1 MTEESFAD
9 RTEQATP
16 RRREEARKKGQVAK
30 SREIPS
36 VVILVVG
43 MSSIFFLGTYIYQK
57 LSEEMVNL
65 LKNIVKFNIGFNEIK
80 TLHIEIIWYLLK
92 VLSPLFLILL
102 GVSILSH
109 QVQTRFLFS
118 LEPLRFDFG
127 KINPISGLKRI
138 IGKNGFIELLK
149 SVLKFLIIAMV
160 GYFIIKKEIDNV
172 LLLIDQNL
180 GQIFKYIS
188 SVSLNLLLKISSI
201 ITVLAILDYIY
212 QRWNYERQLR
222 MTRYELKEEMKL
234 TEGDPLIKS
243 RIRSIQRHLARRR
256 MMAEVPKADVVIT
269 NPTHLAVAL
278 YYRSKEMKAPKV
290 IAKGAGWIA
299 EKIIEI
305 ARSNQIIIVENK
317 FLAQTLYRN
326 VDIGQIIPS
335 DLYQAVA
342 DILAYVYKIKNKVW
356 W

>member
-1 MTEESFAD
+1 MAEESFAD

-36 VVILVVG
+36 VAILVLG
-43 MSSIFFLGTYIYQK
+43 MSTIFFLGTYIYQK

-65 LKNIVKFNIGFNEIK
+65 LKNIAKINIGFNEIK
-80 TLHIEIIWYLLK
+80 TLHNEIIWYLFK
-92 VLSPLFLILL
+92 ILSPLFLVLL

-118 LEPLRFDFG
+118 LEPLRLDFG

-138 IGKNGFIELLK
+138 IGKHGFIELLK

-160 GYFIIKKEIDNV
+160 GYFIIKKEVDNV

-212 QRWNYERQLR
+212 QRWNYESQLK

-243 RIRSIQRHLARRR
+243 RIRSIQRHLARSR

-305 ARSNQIIIVENK
+305 ARLNQIIIVENK

>member
-1 MTEESFAD
+1 MAEESFAD

-36 VVILVVG
+36 VAILVLG
-43 MSSIFFLGTYIYQK
+43 MSTIFFLGTYIYQK

-65 LKNIVKFNIGFNEIK
+65 LKNIAKINIGFNEIK
-80 TLHIEIIWYLLK
+80 TLNNEIIWYLFK
-92 VLSPLFLILL
+92 ILSPLFLVLL

-118 LEPLRFDFG
+118 LEPLRLDFG

-138 IGKNGFIELLK
+138 IGKHGFIELLK

-160 GYFIIKKEIDNV
+160 GYFIIKKEVDNV

-212 QRWNYERQLR
+212 QRWNYESQLK

-243 RIRSIQRHLARRR
+243 RIRSIQRHLARSR

-305 ARSNQIIIVENK
+305 ARLNQIIIVENK

>member
-1 MTEESFAD
+1 MAEESFAD

-65 LKNIVKFNIGFNEIK
+65 LKNIVKINIGFNEIK
-80 TLHIEIIWYLLK
+80 TLHFEIIWYLLK
-92 VLSPLFLILL
+92 ILSPLFLVLL

-138 IGKNGFIELLK
+138 IGKHGFIELLK

-172 LLLIDQNL
+172 LLLINQNL

-188 SVSLNLLLKISSI
+188 SVCLNLLLKISSI

-278 YYRSKEMKAPKV
+278 YYRSKQMKAPKV